1 MAPEHPHAWREERNK
16 NNGTCRC
23 RRSLGA
29 SDGGSKRNTMKRII
43 LSGGGTGGHI
53 YPAVAV
59 AEALRRRFGEEVE
72 LLFVGAEGKMEMEK
86 VPALGYRIV
95 GLPIAGLQRR
105 LEWRNL
111 LVPFKVLRSIRQAR
125 NVIRSFGADVVV
137 GFGGYASAPVLWA
150 AQRMGVPTVI
160 QEQNSYAGVTN
171 KILARGACRICTA
184 YEGMERFFPK
194 EKIVLTGNPLRGRFS
209 KSGTPRA
216 EALDYFGFTPGR
228 KVVLVVGGSLGT
240 RSLNEMMKTWLL
252 SLGGGE
258 APVQV
263 IWQTGKYYEREMQ
276 AFLAAHPV
284 RGIWQGAFIERMDYF
299 DAHGCRSA
307 DHGLDEA
314 VYREASETE
323 LEAIYAKALAGEKV
337 TKAEQE
343 AYQTALLLLCGA
355 EYAKRGWV
363 WQIHY
368 SCLRNPN
375 SRMFAKLGPDMGFDS
390 MNEAPGASALARL
403 LDTLDH
409 EEKLPKTILYSLNP
423 GENEMLDALIGAF
436 QGPEIPG
443 KIQHGSA
450 WWFNDTES
458 GMRAH
463 LTSLANLSILG
474 NFVGMLTDSRSLL
487 SYARHE
493 YFRRVLCDW
502 IGNLFEHGEYHCDL
516 PQIERIVR
524 GVCYENAKLY
534 FNL

>member
-1 MAPEHPHAWREERNK
+1 MAPEHPHARREERNK

-43 LSGGGTGGHI
+43 FSGGGTGGHI

-284 RGIWQGAFIERMDYF
+284 RGIWQGAFIERMDYAYAAA
-299 DAHGCRSA
+299 DLVISRSGA
-307 DHGLDEA
+307 CTVSELCLVAKPVLFVPSPNVAEDHQTKNA
-314 VYREASETE
+314 R
-323 LEAIYAKALAGEKV
+323 ALADKG
-337 TKAEQE
+337 A
-343 AYQTALLLLCGA
+343 ALLVPDAVCRTEAMPRALELLA
-355 EYAKRGWV
+355 DEEALQRM
-363 WQIHY
+363 
-368 SCLRNPN
+368 SRNI
-375 SRMFAKLGPDMGFDS
+375 
-390 MNEAPGASALARL
+390 EALAR
-403 LDTLDH
+403 
-409 EEKLPKTILYSLNP
+409 P
-423 GENEMLDALIGAF
+423 DAA
-436 QGPEIPG
+436 
-443 KIQHGSA
+443 
-450 WWFNDTES
+450 
-458 GMRAH
+458 
-463 LTSLANLSILG
+463 
-474 NFVGMLTDSRSLL
+474 
-487 SYARHE
+487 
-493 YFRRVLCDW
+493 
-502 IGNLFEHGEYHCDL
+502 
-516 PQIERIVR
+516 ERIVDEIVR
-524 GVCYENAKLY
+524 VMKR
-534 FNL
+534 

>member
-1 MAPEHPHAWREERNK
+1 MAPEHPHARREERNK

-209 KSGTPRA
+209 KNGTPRA

-284 RGIWQGAFIERMDYF
+284 RGIWQGAFIERMDYAYAAA
-299 DAHGCRSA
+299 DLVISRSGA
-307 DHGLDEA
+307 CTVSELCLVAKPVLFVPSPNVAEDHQTKNA
-314 VYREASETE
+314 R
-323 LEAIYAKALAGEKV
+323 ALADKG
-337 TKAEQE
+337 A
-343 AYQTALLLLCGA
+343 ALLVPDAVCRTEAMPRALELLA
-355 EYAKRGWV
+355 DEEALQRM
-363 WQIHY
+363 
-368 SCLRNPN
+368 SRNI
-375 SRMFAKLGPDMGFDS
+375 
-390 MNEAPGASALARL
+390 EALAR
-403 LDTLDH
+403 
-409 EEKLPKTILYSLNP
+409 P
-423 GENEMLDALIGAF
+423 DAA
-436 QGPEIPG
+436 
-443 KIQHGSA
+443 
-450 WWFNDTES
+450 
-458 GMRAH
+458 
-463 LTSLANLSILG
+463 
-474 NFVGMLTDSRSLL
+474 
-487 SYARHE
+487 
-493 YFRRVLCDW
+493 
-502 IGNLFEHGEYHCDL
+502 
-516 PQIERIVR
+516 ERIVDEIVR
-524 GVCYENAKLY
+524 VMKR
-534 FNL
+534 